1 MSLSKRRLFPAAV
14 KQPEFLRLSLPG
26 EGKGFNNWNCTLK
39 FEMQMELFYMQ
50 RRGGGAEEPIS
61 DPSV

>member
-1 MSLSKRRLFPAAV
+1 V

-26 EGKGFNNWNCTLK
+26 EGTDFNNWNDTLK